1 MVLSCG
7 TRASTTIFFSSTLR
21 STMRSIMWKDSSCM
35 IARLGAR
42 ALGGNQFVDA
52 GAQILQH
59 EILFRGRL
67 AVVDLLGPLFQRQL
81 DAKLLVDRERDVQE
95 IEAVDAEIVDGMAI
109 RRDRVARDVAGFSD
123 DRSDLIECGG
133 HH

>member
-1 MVLSCG
+1 MVLSLG
-7 TRASTTIFFSSTLR
+7 TGASTTIVFSSTLR
-21 STMRSIMWKDSSCM
+21 STMRSIMWKYSSCM
-35 IARLGAR
+35 TARLGAR
-42 ALGGNQFVDA
+42 ALGGNQLVDA
-52 GAQILQH
+52 RAQILQH
-59 EILFRGRL
+59 EILFSGRL

-81 DAKLLVDRERDVQE
+81 DAELLVDRKGDIEE
-95 IEAVDAEIVDGMAI
+95 IEAVDAEIIDGMAI